1 MEFRLWAEFV
11 ELEAVLTIGVVLEDA
26 PTKVDVTFEGDESDE
41 ASSCDGGN
49 AVNVALLT
57 AEGIEAEEEGE
68 VEEPVKK
75 KKNVVCCKSYCH
87 VCEHLNFAESRP
99 VWNIYENS

>member
-1 MEFRLWAEFV
+1 M
-11 ELEAVLTIGVVLEDA
+11 
-26 PTKVDVTFEGDESDE
+26 
-41 ASSCDGGN
+41 
-49 AVNVALLT
+49 NVALLT

-99 VWNIYENS
+99 V